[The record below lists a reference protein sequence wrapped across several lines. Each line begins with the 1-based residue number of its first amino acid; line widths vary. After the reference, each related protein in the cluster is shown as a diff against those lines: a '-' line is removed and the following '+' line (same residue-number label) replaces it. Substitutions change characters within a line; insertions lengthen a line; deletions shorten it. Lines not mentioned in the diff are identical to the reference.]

1 MCSSSSSER
10 GWRFSPVA
18 AKEEGG
24 QRPLPL
30 RHTPQEDSGRPP
42 PLSSSPPPHR
52 RFFRS
57 PNFDGW
63 YRQRHKEMTHQLEAL
78 HLEAIS
84 EAVSG
89 EGQSLQW
96 GQEGGRVAC

>member
-1 MCSSSSSER
+1 M
-10 GWRFSPVA
+10 A

-30 RHTPQEDSGRPP
+30 RPLPLRHTPQEDS
-42 PLSSSPPPHR
+42 LLLTPPPHR